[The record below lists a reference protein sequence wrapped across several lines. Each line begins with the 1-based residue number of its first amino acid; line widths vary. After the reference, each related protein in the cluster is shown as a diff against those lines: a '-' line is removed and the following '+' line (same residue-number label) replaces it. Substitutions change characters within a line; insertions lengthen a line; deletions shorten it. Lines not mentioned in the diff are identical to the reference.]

1 MATAA
6 AAECPVCCAAF
17 TPVLRRNV
25 QCNYCDF
32 GACAACV
39 AQYLLQSPKDADCM
53 SCRKPWNREFLD
65 DNFTKAFVSGAY
77 KQHREHVLLDREKAL
92 LPESQILLENY
103 KIADNLMDN
112 VRKNE
117 IEVARLR
124 GRLEAISRDIHHD
137 RSRHARITAANY
149 TNDGGLGAGRRE
161 RRACIRGCPVDE
173 CRGFLSTAWKCGT
186 CEVQVCPQCHEV
198 KSTDATD
205 HHVCDADAVAS
216 ARLMARDTKACPSC
230 AALIFKI
237 DGCDQMWCTQCHTAF
252 SWRTGEVV
260 TTTVHNPHY
269 YEYLRRTVGEVPR
282 NPGDIVPGEA
292 EAAGACGRLPN
303 PYEFERRIR
312 GLPTVVRRFLSDTH
326 RTARH
331 FTDID
336 IRRLRGETE
345 YDANVNA
352 DLRLQY
358 LLKRIDETEW
368 RRKLQQREKRRQ
380 RDMEIRQILEMF
392 VAATADTTQKITD
405 SDPFVTDYVA
415 FGVVREL
422 VNLMTYA
429 DEQITL
435 ISKRFNMSV
444 NYWRRFAYPP
454 GLADAVAAGP
464 AAPNINPA

>member
-1 MATAA
+1 M
-6 AAECPVCCAAF
+6 AECPVCCAAF
-17 TPVLRRNV
+17 TPVQRRSV
-25 QCNYCDF
+25 KCNYCEF
-32 GACAACV
+32 GACATCV
-39 AQYLLQSPKDADCM
+39 AQYLLQSPRDADCM

-103 KIADNLMDN
+103 KIADNLLEN

-124 GRLEAISRDIHHD
+124 GRLEAITRDIHHD
-137 RSRHARITAANY
+137 RTRQARIVASNY
-149 TNDGGLGAGRRE
+149 TSDGGLGADRRE
-161 RRACIRGCPVDE
+161 RRAFIRACPADE

-186 CEVQVCPQCHEV
+186 CEAHVCPQCHEV
-198 KSTDATD
+198 KLENAE
-205 HHVCDADAVAS
+205 HMCDADAVAS

-230 AALIFKI
+230 AALIYKI

-282 NPGDIVPGEA
+282 NPGDVPGGG
-292 EAAGACGRLPN
+292 GACGGLPN

-312 GLPTVVRRFLSDTH
+312 GMPTIVRRFLSDTH

-331 FTDID
+331 FTEID
-336 IRRLRGETE
+336 LRRMRGQTE
-345 YDANVNA
+345 YDANANA

-368 RRKLQQREKRRQ
+368 RRKLQQREKKRQ
-380 RDMEIRQILEMF
+380 RDMEIRQVLEMF
-392 VAATADTTQKITD
+392 VAATADTTQKIID
-405 SDPFVTDYVA
+405 SDPFATDYVA
-415 FGVVREL
+415 YGVTREL

-429 DEQITL
+429 DEQMNL

-444 NYWRRFAYPP
+444 NYWRRFAYPT
-454 GLADAVAAGP
+454 GLLEALAVPPPPATAA
-464 AAPNINPA
+464 AAPANAAAAMRGW